1 MEKFVVKKKLP
12 SNEQDVISGR
22 MLDYIFAD
30 ARPLST
36 VDSPYFMKL
45 VGCLNPR
52 FQMFTRNTV
61 ATLIVKKLS
70 RYKEE
75 LMSLLS
81 KVSTVCLTADA

>member
-22 MLDYIFAD
+22 MLDYIVAD

-36 VDSPYFMKL
+36 VDSPNFMKL
-45 VGCLNPR
+45 VGSLNPR
-52 FQMFTRNTV
+52 FQMFTRNT
-61 ATLIVKKLS
+61 S

-81 KVSTVCLTADA
+81 KVSTVCLTANA